1 MAKTLKL
8 SQNLMTFLQSFVFFE
23 RPSLAKISVEQ
34 IALSY
39 STKPP
44 VPFNIIITLVK
55 LETSHLIATNHLIRC
70 FFWSITEQH
79 FSVEFHLFP
88 FLSFI
93 LQFQRKILKSFKAVS
108 SRPFPTRF
116 PMKNEKTLKSEKWP

>member
-55 LETSHLIATNHLIRC
+55 LDTSHHRYKSSYYLAV
-70 FFWSITEQH
+70 
-79 FSVEFHLFP
+79 FSDQLLNST
-88 FLSFI
+88 FL
-93 LQFQRKILKSFKAVS
+93 
-108 SRPFPTRF
+108 
-116 PMKNEKTLKSEKWP
+116 